1 MEEFGETQAEYQLT
15 LQLERALLLS
25 SKHKHHVEHKIQN
38 AHASNKARVT
48 Q

>member
-38 AHASNKARVT
+38 TMHTQVT
-48 Q
+48 KQG